1 MKNKI
6 LTISKNNIELTV
18 ETSKNFADKKN
29 HIMMIIHA
37 KNNQYHVIK
46 LLTLFFSD
54 KSQTLYTNVPINN
67 INGINQRYHNH
78 IA

>member
-6 LTISKNNIELTV
+6 LIANKNSMEFVV

-29 HIMMIIHA
+29 HIMIIIHA

-46 LLTLFFSD
+46 LFTLFFRD
-54 KSQTLYTNVPINN
+54 KSQTL
-67 INGINQRYHNH
+67 
-78 IA
+78 